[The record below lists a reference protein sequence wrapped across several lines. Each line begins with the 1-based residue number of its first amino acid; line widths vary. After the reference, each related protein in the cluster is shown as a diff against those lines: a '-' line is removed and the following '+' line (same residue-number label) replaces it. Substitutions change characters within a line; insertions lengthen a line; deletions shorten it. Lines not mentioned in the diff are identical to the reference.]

1 MGRKFKT
8 WCFSFYRIKKKSVD
22 DLSISMPGYN
32 IFCKDISSKGGGV
45 AIFVKEYLYF
55 TKILSKSI
63 LIRTDSDSI
72 WTFDS
77 NYCIKLSNSS
87 ITVAGCYRPLS
98 APNCVLSGP
107 PNSTYDSHLWNPA
120 EAQRWCTN
128 CRKRREKDTVCF
140 R

>member
-22 DLSISMPGYN
+22 DLSISVR
-32 IFCKDISSKGGGV
+32 V

-77 NYCIKLSNSS
+77 NYCIKFSNSS

-98 APNCVLSGP
+98 APSCVLTTLGSILSSYT
-107 PNSTYDSHLWNPA
+107 NSEFISLGELNEICWILLIMFCSNLILLGMIIMIIPWESWD
-120 EAQRWCTN
+120 
-128 CRKRREKDTVCF
+128 
-140 R
+140 